1 MTIDWYDLTQKYNT
15 KNHTNYES
23 EREMIKDIYAAE
35 RSLNR
40 TGDELRISAGALR
53 IRMQELGLK
62 TVKKGWIKQTPILN
76 KIICHQKNHFQS
88 MTRKQIAEE
97 IGCSRNQVKNI
108 FDRYGYKFKRVRKRK

>member
-108 FDRYGYKFKRVRKRK
+108 FTKYGYKFKRVRKRK